1 MSDTRYENYENLPK
15 TNNLGS
21 FFKDKKP
28 NEQLKELKNIHLF
41 LKSDDE
47 IIGLRGL
54 ENTTIPAYVCE
65 KHIESKESKE

>member
-28 NEQLKELKNIHLF
+28 QDQLKELKNINLYM
-41 LKSDDE
+41 KSDDE
-47 IIGLRGL
+47 IVGLRGL
-54 ENTTIPAYVCE
+54 ENTTIPATVCD
-65 KHIESKESKE
+65 KHIESKE